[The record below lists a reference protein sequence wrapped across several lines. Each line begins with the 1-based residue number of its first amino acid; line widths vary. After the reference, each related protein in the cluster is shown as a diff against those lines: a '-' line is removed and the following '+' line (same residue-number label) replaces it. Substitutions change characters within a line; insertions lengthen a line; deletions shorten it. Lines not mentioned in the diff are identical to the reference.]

1 MQEIYGDVEF
11 KKLACHLRHDN
22 RDSTGCF
29 LKRCGSLLHDA
40 TNDDSPLFN
49 LPVCKKVWMET
60 FLERQA
66 ITKFTKYLCH
76 ACVEEA
82 EINSSS
88 YFIADKAAIER
99 SDQEKCPGEDV
110 LQENLI
116 EESSTQSS
124 LTKSCIEIG
133 TMLDNLIKDDI
144 SNLYNEENKCS
155 INQLLAYNA
164 EKWLDERPPEFV
176 NLIRSLC
183 GRSCQPFKVANAIE
197 YIYGCR
203 NSKLVLPLS
212 FQENILIYS
221 LSRSKTL
228 VSYSGKL
235 RPSGSYDYMAKWMS
249 EQALDPIDVPMG
261 VVRSVFDNKQAI
273 DKTYQVRAENKVP
286 MSRNKS
292 YI

>member
-1 MQEIYGDVEF
+1 
-11 KKLACHLRHDN
+11 
-22 RDSTGCF
+22 
-29 LKRCGSLLHDA
+29 LKRCCSLLHDA

-49 LPVCKKVWMET
+49 LPVCKKVRKETLET

-88 YFIADKAAIER
+88 YFIADKAVIER
-99 SDQEKCPGEDV
+99 SDQEKSPICPGEDV

-116 EESSTQSS
+116 EESTQSS
-124 LTKSCIEIG
+124 LTRSCIEIG

-144 SNLYNEENKCS
+144 SNLNNEENKCS
-155 INQLLAYNA
+155 INQLLAYNP

-183 GRSCQPFKVANAIE
+183 GRSSQPFKVAKTIE

-235 RPSGSYDYMAKWMS
+235 NPFGSYDYMAKWMS
-249 EQALDPIDVPMG
+249 AQALDPIDVPMG
-261 VVRSVFDNKQAI
+261 VVRSVFDNEQVI
-273 DKTYQVRAENKVP
+273 GKTYKVRAENKVP
-286 MSRNKS
+286 MSVVTS
-292 YI
+292 HIYI